1 MLYTS
6 WGVSG
11 TPDEGDDTAS
21 CTQRQQTSNDF
32 RGLATP
38 KGGGRELKMTSLTP
52 HPLAPSMEP
61 PLYSVRKWRATT
73 FVDSSSFSRFCP
85 TLEEASA
92 ETRPRVSVHADRE
105 IRRVIASMNS
115 ASIFLHSPSWPVD
128 DDSFTVISHCNEILF
143 TNSTFKTNQTCC
155 RCGLI
160 RRLRPSFNTKL
171 APFDDSLRAAL
182 WMLRSS
188 YFASLNGRVGAE

>member
-38 KGGGRELKMTSLTP
+38 KGGGRELKMTSPTP

-115 ASIFLHSPSWPVD
+115 ASIFLHSPPGRSMM
-128 DDSFTVISHCNEILF
+128 TVLQSSPTVMKF
-143 TNSTFKTNQTCC
+143 FS
-155 RCGLI
+155 RI
-160 RRLRPSFNTKL
+160 RLLRRTKL
-171 APFDDSLRAAL
+171 AA
-182 WMLRSS
+182 
-188 YFASLNGRVGAE
+188 GAE